1 MSSNPVHPPINAYL
15 FVYRLP
21 LSTLAPTL
29 FPFFRHTIP
38 NVRLAVVK
46 TLHSFMAVSSL
57 PRDWIAAPFLRLLFQ
72 NLIVEERAD
81 IREATLVSWR
91 TAVTILHEHAGWLAS
106 VASEQLLF
114 EWYAIIMTPLGVA
127 IDLSNW
133 FTAATDRME
142 TAPERH
148 NVDKNMLSQ
157 DLSLV
162 TIEITLK
169 ARVAAATAL
178 ANLIVY
184 WPTEVSLSL
193 RNQRSPPSNLRFLRI
208 KEWKLSSDQ
217 Y

>member
-1 MSSNPVHPPINAYL
+1 M
-15 FVYRLP
+15 
-21 LSTLAPTL
+21 T
-29 FPFFRHTIP
+29 
-38 NVRLAVVK
+38 
-46 TLHSFMAVSSL
+46 VSSL

-81 IREATLVSWR
+81 IREVTLAAWR
-91 TAVTILHEHAGWLAS
+91 MAVTILHEYPDWLTS

-114 EWYAIIMTPLGVA
+114 DWYAIIMTPLGVA

-133 FTAATDRME
+133 FTVAADRMDS
-142 TAPERH
+142 APERH

-178 ANLIVY
+178 ANLLVY
-184 WPTEVSLSL
+184 WSTDVSCSSYNQQPPRLICVLLESRSGNYLPTNIGSLHRFHQHASEVFGSHYCGGMGKGT
-193 RNQRSPPSNLRFLRI
+193 RICSPTRI
-208 KEWKLSSDQ
+208 STTRPHVTTRQGAE
-217 Y
+217 